1 MIVWNLGSLL
11 LDILLSHHKLKD
23 KAVLDKFKGKPF
35 SFKALGVKKAFSNEI
50 TELLAKMLHYN
61 KSERMTTAEMFSNEA
76 ISG

>member
-23 KAVLDKFKGKPF
+23 KSVLDKFKGKPF

-61 KSERMTTAEMFSNEA
+61 KKERMTIA
-76 ISG
+76 